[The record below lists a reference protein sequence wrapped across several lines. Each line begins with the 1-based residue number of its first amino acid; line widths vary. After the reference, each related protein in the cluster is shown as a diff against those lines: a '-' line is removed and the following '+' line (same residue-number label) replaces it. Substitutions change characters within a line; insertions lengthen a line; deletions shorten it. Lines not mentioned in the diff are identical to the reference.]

1 MFPGVAMPDLPAP
14 RAVAAK
20 PDTLTPRFMVAVI
33 ASVVVAGLYFG
44 RPVLLPLALAVLM
57 SFALAPLVGLLKRL
71 KLGNVLPVLVSLLF
85 AVVIMSSLAAF
96 MGAQL
101 ANLAADLPR
110 YQTNLSQK
118 IHSVVG
124 PAFHNDTV
132 TRLNRTINNL
142 ADQITGG
149 TRPEESANTEPNQIK
164 PIPVEIKRTSM
175 APWSVAQNVL
185 GPLVEPLGLIVLVLV
200 FVGFILLQKDD
211 LRDRFVRLAIYRV
224 SLCSVCLRQLGQN
237 FLSSSRSGSLRRFF
251 LVM

>member
-14 RAVAAK
+14 RTVAAK
-20 PDTLTPRFMVAVI
+20 PDTLTPKFMVAVI
-33 ASVVVAGLYFG
+33 TSVVVAGLYFG

-71 KLGNVLPVLVSLLF
+71 KLGNVVPVLVSLLF

-124 PAFHNDTV
+124 PAFHNDTIM
-132 TRLNRTINNL
+132 RLNRTINNL
-142 ADQITGG
+142 AEQITGG
-149 TRPEESANTEPNQIK
+149 SRPEESANAANQIK
-164 PIPVEIKRTSM
+164 PIPVEI
-175 APWSVAQNVL
+175 
-185 GPLVEPLGLIVLVLV
+185 
-200 FVGFILLQKDD
+200 
-211 LRDRFVRLAIYRV
+211 
-224 SLCSVCLRQLGQN
+224 
-237 FLSSSRSGSLRRFF
+237 
-251 LVM
+251 